1 MMSFNNKTFIK
12 SLLRSPFRQ
21 ISTLTLSSLL
31 FVNSAFAQ
39 QATNLDEL
47 LSRLET
53 GQIAQTKQNQA
64 REQEFTL
71 KVNEQGRLLN
81 QAKAARDQAINTS
94 TSLEANFQDNEVKLG
109 NKTEA

>member
-12 SLLRSPFRQ
+12 PLLRLSLRSV
-21 ISTLTLSSLL
+21 STLSTLALSSL
-31 FVNSAFAQ
+31 FVVSSVFAQ

-81 QAKAARDQAINTS
+81 QAKAKRDQAINTS
-94 TSLEANFQDNEVKLG
+94 ASLEASFQVHRLHLKR
-109 NKTEA
+109 